1 MLVPSGKRAF
11 DVNSKFDVVNY
22 GSVQGTSNLRNPR
35 RLEEKALSA
44 RETRQRSKEF
54 KDQLV
59 RKPERIVSHQRLN
72 QALREELK
80 KHQKKPSRSNR
91 PDDRW
96 TPLIEQKKLDYFVKR
111 NQQEQES
118 VPLGEGQVRA
128 PAYMHIMD
136 HSLQLARGKHSLE
149 DAIELDLDERVL
161 GLKVNELS
169 DYVKQQVLQ
178 DAHNEQE
185 K

>member
-1 MLVPSGKRAF
+1 M
-11 DVNSKFDVVNY
+11 
-22 GSVQGTSNLRNPR
+22 
-35 RLEEKALSA
+35 
-44 RETRQRSKEF
+44 
-54 KDQLV
+54 
-59 RKPERIVSHQRLN
+59 
-72 QALREELK
+72 
-80 KHQKKPSRSNR
+80 
-91 PDDRW
+91 
-96 TPLIEQKKLDYFVKR
+96 
-111 NQQEQES
+111 
-118 VPLGEGQVRA
+118 PLGEGQVRA